1 MRVERMIPAKPAVW
15 ADRIFFPYVMHLF
28 HRHFQRI
35 CLLGEVPRCE
45 AQLPLLLLPNHSTWW
60 DGFFVYL
67 LNKKIFCRQPY
78 MMMLEEQLRRYPFF
92 VKLGVFSINP
102 HSAIGVRASLRYAA
116 GLMQQ
121 IRPLLLGFFPQ
132 GELRPWNTRPLG
144 YQRGLEIL
152 LKMSGGK
159 VNLLNV
165 AIKIEFRNERLP
177 EAFFLFDQ
185 NRIVSCHDFLRSQDL
200 EKIEEGLLSELTQR
214 IRRGEQGRVL
224 VGRASS

>member
-1 MRVERMIPAKPAVW
+1 MIPAKPAAW
-15 ADRIFFPYVMHLF
+15 ADRIFYPYVMHLF

-67 LNKKIFCRQPY
+67 LNKKIFYRQPY
-78 MMMLEEQLRRYPFF
+78 LMMLEEQLRRYPFF
-92 VKLGVFSINP
+92 AKLGVFSINP
-102 HSAIGVRASLRYAA
+102 HSASGVRASLRYAA
-116 GLMQQ
+116 ALMQQ
-121 IRPLLLGFFPQ
+121 TRPVLLGFFPQ
-132 GELRPWNTRPLG
+132 GELRPWDTRPLG

-152 LKMSGGK
+152 LKMFGDK

-165 AIKIEFRNERLP
+165 AIKTEFRNERLP

-185 NRIVSCHDFLRSQDL
+185 NRVVGHDDFLRSQDL
-200 EKIEEGLLSELTQR
+200 EKIEEGILSELTQR
-214 IRRGEQGRVL
+214 IKRGEQGRVL